1 MTLTG
6 RILIE
11 QLEVHAYHGWHAH
24 EEDFGQPFTVDLELE
39 ADIAREAASDDLH
52 DALDYAAIVRVTRK
66 LFVESRYKLVEA
78 AAAALA
84 RGLLAQF
91 PRVSAVEV
99 CVRKVKPPI
108 PERIDA
114 VGVKLRMERPA
125 TASPLAD

>member
-1 MTLTG
+1 MTLKA

-24 EEDFGQPFTVDLELE
+24 EKEFGQPFTVDLELE
-39 ADIAREAASDDLH
+39 ADISREAASDDLH

-84 RGLLAQF
+84 RGLLTQF
-91 PRVSAVEV
+91 ARVHAVD
-99 CVRKVKPPI
+99 VRARKLKPPI

-114 VGVKLRMERPA
+114 VGVKLRMERADLA
-125 TASPLAD
+125 T